1 MGVSSDNPDRE
12 GCAPAFDGRN
22 PKLKATSRASCPESP
37 RPASFLRQAQQELNG
52 GLQGRQVVRNHPGD
66 GLGINGAQVVVSED
80 VAKPGDFA
88 PRNVRGSQ
96 IHRLAQHVFAHVAV
110 EFVLGDEFDA
120 AAQLLLKLLGQWQ
133 TLAEHV
139 VAGRQID
146 QQVDVAA
153 GGFLPPRHR
162 AEDPDAPSTIAPA
175 ERRDGVSLGVQFI
188 EQHGG
193 DGTAN
198 AMPLR
203 AAPGAR
209 SSPRG

>member
-1 MGVSSDNPDRE
+1 MWRLSS
-12 GCAPAFDGRN
+12 C
-22 PKLKATSRASCPESP
+22 S
-37 RPASFLRQAQQELNG
+37 
-52 GLQGRQVVRNHPGD
+52 
-66 GLGINGAQVVVSED
+66 
-80 VAKPGDFA
+80 
-88 PRNVRGSQ
+88 
-96 IHRLAQHVFAHVAV
+96 
-110 EFVLGDEFDA
+110 GDEFDA

-146 QQVDVAA
+146 QQVDVGA
-153 GGFLPPRHR
+153 GGFLPPRRR
-162 AEDPDAPSTIAPA
+162 AEDTDAPSTIAPA

-209 SSPRG
+209 SSPPG

>member
-1 MGVSSDNPDRE
+1 MGVSSDNPDR
-12 GCAPAFDGRN
+12 GSLRTGLRWPQPQAQGHVQG
-22 PKLKATSRASCPESP
+22 LLP
-37 RPASFLRQAQQELNG
+37 REYMPASFLWQAQQELDG
-52 GLQGRQVVRNHPGD
+52 SLQGRQIVRNHPGD

-110 EFVLGDEFDA
+110 ELVIGDEFDA

-146 QQVDVAA
+146 QQVNVGA
-153 GGFLPPRHR
+153 GGFLPPRRR
-162 AEDPDAPSTIAPA
+162 AEDTDAPSTIAPA